1 MIEMDP
7 AVNCISIDGESLTLG
22 QFLAVA
28 RDMAKV
34 KLHVSGKEKLLRSR
48 KVVEEIISRGDVAYG
63 VTTGFGKFSDVT
75 ISTEDCNTLQRN
87 IIMSHA
93 CGVGQPLPQEVVR
106 GMMLLR
112 ANSLAKGYSGV
123 RLQLVELL
131 LNMLNSGIHPVV
143 PCKGSVGASGDL
155 IPLSHIALAMI
166 GMGEA
171 EYQGK
176 VMPSKDALQKAGL
189 HPITLTAKEGLALIN
204 GTQYMSTL
212 GCLALCD
219 TLDLLKTAHIAAA
232 MTFEALE
239 GIPAAYDPRVQ
250 AVRPH
255 CGQSLSAQAM
265 LKLLQG
271 SELLA
276 RKKTKRVQD
285 AYTLRCIPQVHGASL
300 DAINYVKG
308 VLEVEIN
315 SATDNPLIFPEE
327 GDVISGGNFHGQPLA
342 LALDFLALAVS
353 ELANISERRLERM
366 VNPALNGELPPFLT
380 RNGGLNSGLMLLQ
393 YAAAALVSENKV
405 LSHPASVDSIPT
417 SGNQEDHV
425 SMGSISAL
433 KLRTVVENLS
443 WVIAAEM
450 LAASRAMTFISHKTG
465 KGTSIAHQLVLERV
479 PFQDQDQI
487 LYQNLNKVHDLVLS
501 GLVNREVER
510 ELGDLFA

>member
-1 MIEMDP
+1 
-7 AVNCISIDGESLTLG
+7 
-22 QFLAVA
+22 
-28 RDMAKV
+28 
-34 KLHVSGKEKLLRSR
+34 
-48 KVVEEIISRGDVAYG
+48 
-63 VTTGFGKFSDVT
+63 
-75 ISTEDCNTLQRN
+75 
-87 IIMSHA
+87 
-93 CGVGQPLPQEVVR
+93 
-106 GMMLLR
+106 
-112 ANSLAKGYSGV
+112 
-123 RLQLVELL
+123 
-131 LNMLNSGIHPVV
+131 
-143 PCKGSVGASGDL
+143 
-155 IPLSHIALAMI
+155 
-166 GMGEA
+166 MGEV
-171 EYQGK
+171 EYEGQ
-176 VMPSKDALQKAGL
+176 VMPSKKALQKAGL
-189 HPITLTAKEGLALIN
+189 RPITLTAKEGLALIN

-212 GCLALCD
+212 GCLAVCD
-219 TLDLLKTAHIAAA
+219 ALELLKNAQIAAA

-255 CGQSLSAQAM
+255 CGQKLCAQSM

-271 SELLA
+271 SELLE
-276 RKKTKRVQD
+276 REKPKRVQD

-425 SMGSISAL
+425 SMGSIAAL
-433 KLRTVVENLS
+433 KVRTVVENLS

-450 LAASRAMTFISHKTG
+450 LAASRAMSFISHRTG

-479 PFQDQDQI
+479 PFQDEDQI

-501 GLVNREVER
+501 RLVIREVER
-510 ELGDLFA
+510 ELGDLLA